1 MPTYI
6 PLYPSPHHQKLQYP
20 LCTPRECAG
29 LQSRINVFLALP
41 LHLNEVICLF
51 NPSEPLFTA
60 KNYRKSTTQGT
71 DFHYTASPCLP
82 VAWWIHPCRRRNIM
96 AVLGMLVSTRSSR
109 CHQCEKSPLCPTCVQ
124 KTLPSVC
131 FLTDQQLPFPKIP
144 ILKEKVRKSRK
155 ATQNKRKVSAWL
167 YMIHQKR

>member
-71 DFHYTASPCLP
+71 DVHYTASPCLP

-96 AVLGMLVSTRSSR
+96 AVLGMLVSTR
-109 CHQCEKSPLCPTCVQ
+109 CYGYHQCEKSPPCATRVQ

-131 FLTDQQLPFPKIP
+131 FLTDQQLPSPGICKLSENAARRVFGG
-144 ILKEKVRKSRK
+144 EKS
-155 ATQNKRKVSAWL
+155 
-167 YMIHQKR
+167 